1 MGRGGF
7 YLSIFYVFKL
17 NLTQHPDY
25 LLSMKTK
32 EGVVF
37 FFPFMKVEVCVNVLR
52 VECFKHPLPY
62 ISPKTLEHSYLL
74 SHPRLQTRGGC
85 SLMCMCCAPHLGHCV
100 PGDIFMWQAK
110 GEPGLFAHWP
120 LAERVRTWTPR
131 SYRATVWCLDANI
144 WSVKLGDVEYG
155 EGRRNAQVKPE
166 PWGWKPSA
174 LPCGFLPHAA
184 RPGMLLHMDINRAMW
199 QHFASIKYSLCTGAN
214 ALSEDKASLGLLLL
228 TVLSKACKRV
238 CLCTARQD
246 NPPHH

>member
-1 MGRGGF
+1 MGRF
-7 YLSIFYVFKL
+7 LFV
-17 NLTQHPDY
+17 Y
-25 LLSMKTK
+25 LLCLQIESDTTPRLYAQHENK
-32 EGVVF
+32 GRCVF

-144 WSVKLGDVEYG
+144 SSVKLGDVEYG

-174 LPCGFLPHAA
+174 LPCGFLPQAA